1 MKSILSI
8 LAITAIAAF
17 FSFQPGPQNQIPDLS
32 SGRCVVQINS
42 DWNKQNNYRW
52 MNIPSVK
59 YYYLSLDKFPELK
72 SKMRIKS
79 VPTVIVLQ
87 DGREVKRFEGGLMM
101 QVSVP
106 QQEIIK

>member
-1 MKSILSI
+1 MKTFLGILSI
-8 LAITAIAAF
+8 TLIAAF
-17 FSFQPGPQNQIPDLS
+17 FSFQPGPQTQMPDLS

-52 MNIPSVK
+52 MNVPSVK

-72 SKMRIKS
+72 NKIRIKS
-79 VPTVIVLQ
+79 VPTIIVLQ
-87 DGREVKRFEGGLMM
+87 DGKEVKRFEGGLMM
-101 QVSVP
+101 QVATP